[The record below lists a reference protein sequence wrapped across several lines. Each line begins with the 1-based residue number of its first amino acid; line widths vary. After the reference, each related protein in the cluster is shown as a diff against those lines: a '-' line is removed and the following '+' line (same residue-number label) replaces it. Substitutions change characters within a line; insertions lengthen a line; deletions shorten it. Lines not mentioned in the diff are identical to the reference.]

1 MKLHSHM
8 KNRKKVQRCL
18 SLLLILCLAF
28 SEGSQQIAL
37 AGAAADGEAYHQHDD
52 SCYEEVL
59 ICDLEEQG
67 HNEECYEEEQILVCT
82 LEEGEEHQHSESCY
96 ETVEVLVCEKEEQE
110 HEHTEECYELQLV
123 CGLEEH
129 IPEEEFIDTDV
140 EEEIIDVNVDME
152 DEDLWDE
159 MFAHVEWTDSWG
171 EDLVTAART
180 QIGYRESEKNYAEM
194 GNGSRKGYTRYGHFT
209 GNPYADWDAAF
220 VNFCLYYAGIAQSGL
235 FPGDLD
241 AATWYQTF
249 ALALERNADYLASPE
264 GFSPM
269 AGDIVFFKRPVEIEE
284 IPAETQEPEESET
297 PTESEEPAENENPAE
312 TEEPVETETPDQT
325 EAPDQS
331 EAPAQTEGPAESETP
346 VQTKEPAQT
355 EAPAE
360 SEVPAQTETPV
371 QNPAEST
378 EPTQMP
384 AQTETPAG
392 SDAPAQSEGLAE
404 TPVQTG
410 EPAESVTPVQT
421 EAPAEPIATVEP
433 SVSAET
439 TAPAPT
445 AAPTAPAVQAEE
457 TAPVTDASAAGEGQ
471 LVELAEDTENVT
483 TEWKMG
489 IVSSYNAE
497 TGIVT
502 VVEGDS
508 GKEVRENA
516 YSENDSEI
524 VAYLKLTE
532 LEAEHKG
539 NLRELKWEDEFVE
552 IVVTAK
558 EENAIPA
565 GATLRVV
572 PILKEAEETKEKYQ
586 EVEAQLQQKVQQDA
600 AEFNSSE
607 EFDIEMEAEV
617 VGFLAYDIA
626 IVTVRGE
633 EIEPESGVVVSM
645 CYKAAAQ
652 PEEVEN
658 VEDELSMTVMHLEE
672 DETGEVK
679 EVVNMAEQELIN
691 EMTTTEDQKVES
703 IEFETDSFSTY
714 AVTWTN
720 TTLNVTTRAATS
732 AKNTPVHHKYIKRN
746 AASDGSTNNY
756 TVSLDV
762 VGKVEK
768 KTIDILLIV
777 DASNSMKDENSEGV
791 TRYSQV
797 QTAINNMIA
806 SAKTQKSDT
815 VTINVGIV
823 EFSDGYNKTG
833 DFDYGS
839 PYYQWTKDGKTY
851 LGGSAGTWF
860 FPRSTYKDGSK
871 VPDQAYQMKD
881 TKPDAVQKQAFKDI
895 AKMGSYKIS
904 KFGCGTN
911 WQAGIQEAEK
921 MLAGRNNETYVIFL
935 TDGLPTVRYKDGY
948 RTKGACS
955 DDYYK
960 INTVGFTGDDNPN
973 YKAAVT
979 QWGKSTKL
987 KAAKTYVVYAG
998 DTACKNRC
1006 NAFAKSIG
1014 AENNKTALNGT
1025 SATALKNSFNSILK
1039 NITGLEY
1046 TDVVIQDTL
1055 SAYVDYAYK
1064 SIAAKNFVVYENS
1077 TKLTLNTDYTI
1088 AFSGT
1093 GNKTFKVTIKRNGGK
1108 LKNNATY
1115 RVQINVIPSETAIK
1129 YALQNNNTNYPH
1141 TGDAGTDGP
1150 GTVSPQ
1156 TSSGKKGFYSNDNAN
1171 TKLTYKAAGV
1181 AGSAPY
1187 EKPVIQV
1194 ETTTWAVEKKWVGDK
1209 ADSVTVT
1216 LKATR
1221 KDTGAEIGYIN
1232 TLLKDKK
1239 LQDVTLNAS
1248 NTWKYTWNNL
1258 PKYYYY
1264 YDAKGNAQHTPVV
1277 YTVTEKDVTKTEG
1290 STSKSVMKEYTQGVQ
1305 ISGNKTTITNT
1316 RKGILYVE
1324 KNWTDGEANHTGD
1337 EIKVG
1342 LYKKDGTPATTG
1354 DIYGNKVLTLN
1365 AGNQWGKDRKEYF
1378 ALGVNVAVTDY
1389 IIKELKVVTGND
1401 FDFEVD
1407 GKRYK
1412 GIEQETVTKIGS
1424 NRYLVT
1430 YSYSAETDGGKVMV
1444 TNTPVPSW
1452 QLIKRSSTDK
1462 TLTLEGAKFA
1472 LTGAKTY
1479 IGVSDANGVVR
1490 WTDPNGM
1497 AVEEKDIEDGTYVLT
1512 ETEAPQGYGTGEP
1525 WNITITNGILSIEGQ
1540 VADKTDGILRFYY
1553 ENTLLY
1559 YELPSTGGH
1568 GIYWYV
1574 IGGTAL
1580 LMAGILILYKKK
1592 MTGGAKRVRR

>member
-82 LEEGEEHQHSESCY
+82 LEEGEEHQHSEACY
-96 ETVEVLVCEKEEQE
+96 ETVEVLVCEKEEHE

-129 IPEEEFIDTDV
+129 MPEEEFIDTDTDV
-140 EEEIIDVNVDME
+140 EEIIDVDVDME
-152 DEDLWDE
+152 DEASWDE
-159 MFAHVEWTDSWG
+159 MFADVEWTDSWG

-241 AATWYQTF
+241 AASWYQTF

-269 AGDIVFFKRPVEIEE
+269 AGDIVFFERPVEIEE
-284 IPAETQEPEESET
+284 IPAETQEPEETEE
-297 PTESEEPAENENPAE
+297 PEESEAPVESQEPVQSQ
-312 TEEPVETETPDQT
+312 EPVETEEPT
-325 EAPDQS
+325 ES
-331 EAPAQTEGPAESETP
+331 EAPAQTE
-346 VQTKEPAQT
+346 EPAQT

-360 SEVPAQTETPV
+360 SETPVESEAPVQSEGPVESQAPAQTEI
-371 QNPAEST
+371 
-378 EPTQMP
+378 
-384 AQTETPAG
+384 
-392 SDAPAQSEGLAE
+392 
-404 TPVQTG
+404 
-410 EPAESVTPVQT
+410 PVQT
-421 EAPAEPIATVEP
+421 EAPVQTGAPVGTEAPAQTEIPAQTGAPAESMAPVDP
-433 SVSAET
+433 STSPET
-439 TAPAPT
+439 TIPAPETAPAEPT
-445 AAPTAPAVQAEE
+445 TQVEE
-457 TAPVTDASAAGEGQ
+457 TAPATDVTTTGEGQ
-471 LVELAEDTENVT
+471 LVELAEDTENVP

-497 TGIVT
+497 TGTLT
-502 VVEGDS
+502 VIEGDC

-516 YSENDSEI
+516 YSTNDSEI

-600 AEFNSSE
+600 AEFNSSD

-626 IVTVRGE
+626 IVTVRDE

-645 CYKAAAQ
+645 RYKAAMQ

-679 EVVNMAEQELIN
+679 EVVNMAEQEQIN

-720 TTLNVTTRAATS
+720 TTLNVTTRAATP
-732 AKNTPVHHKYIKRN
+732 AKNAPVHHKYIKRN
-746 AASDGSTNNY
+746 PAADGSTDNY

-768 KTIDILLIV
+768 KTIDLLLIV
-777 DASNSMKDENSEGV
+777 DASNSMKDKNSKGV

-797 QTAINNMIA
+797 QTAINNMIS
-806 SAKTQKSDT
+806 SAKTQKADT
-815 VTINVGIV
+815 VTINVGVV
-823 EFSDGYNKTG
+823 EFSDGYNKAG

-839 PYYQWTKDGKTY
+839 PYYQWTTDGKTY
-851 LGGSAGTWF
+851 LGGSAGAWY
-860 FPRSTYKDGSK
+860 FPRSAKGDGSK
-871 VPDQAYQMKD
+871 VPDRAYQMND

-895 AKMGSYKIS
+895 TKMGSYKIS
-904 KFGCGTN
+904 EFGCGTN

-921 MLAGRNNETYVIFL
+921 MLAGRSNETYVIFL

-948 RTKGACS
+948 RTQGACS
-955 DDYYK
+955 DPYYQN
-960 INTVGFTGDDNPN
+960 NTVGYTGDDNPN

-987 KAAKTYVVYAG
+987 KTAKTYVVYAG

-1006 NAFAKSIG
+1006 NAFAKSIS
-1014 AENNKTALNGT
+1014 AQNNKTALDGT

-1055 SAYVDYAYK
+1055 SSYVDYAYK
-1064 SIAAKNFVVYENS
+1064 SIAAKNFVVYENN

-1093 GNKTFKVTIKRNGGK
+1093 DKKTFKVTIKRNGGK

-1129 YALQNNNTNYPH
+1129 YALQNNTANYPH
-1141 TGDAGTDGP
+1141 TGDAKTDGP
-1150 GTVSPQ
+1150 GSVSPQ

-1171 TKLTYKAAGV
+1171 TKLDYKVSGV

-1194 ETTTWAVEKKWVGDK
+1194 ETTTWAVEKKWVGDA

-1232 TLLKDKK
+1232 TLLKSKN
-1239 LQDVTLNAS
+1239 LQDVTLNAANS
-1248 NTWKYTWNNL
+1248 WKYNWSNL

-1264 YDAKGNAQHTPVV
+1264 YDASGNAKHTPVV

-1290 STSKSVMKEYTQGVQ
+1290 STSKSVMKEYTQGTQV
-1305 ISGNKTTITNT
+1305 SGNQTTITNT

-1342 LYKKDGTPATTG
+1342 LYNKDGTPATAG

-1365 AGNQWGKDRKEYF
+1365 AGNKWGKDRKEYF
-1378 ALGVNVAVTDY
+1378 ALGVNTIVTDY
-1389 IIKELKVVTGND
+1389 TIKELKVVTGSD

-1412 GIEQETVTKIGS
+1412 GVEKETVTKIGN
-1424 NRYLVT
+1424 NRYLVE
-1430 YSYSAETDGGKVMV
+1430 YSRNSETDGGKV
-1444 TNTPVPSW
+1444 TISNTPVPSW
-1452 QLIKRSSTDK
+1452 QIIKCNDDHS
-1462 TLTLEGAKFA
+1462 LTLAGAKFE
-1472 LTGAKTY
+1472 LVGPKTY
-1479 IGVSDANGVVR
+1479 IGVSEANGVVK
-1490 WTDPNGM
+1490 WTDPSGA
-1497 AVEEKDIEDGTYVLT
+1497 AVDEKDIEDGSYVLT
-1512 ETEAPQGYGTGEP
+1512 ETEAPQGYGTGDP
-1525 WNITITNGILSIEGQ
+1525 WNITITNGTPSIEGQ

-1553 ENTLLY
+1553 KNTLLY

-1574 IGGTAL
+1574 ISGTVL
-1580 LMAGILILYKKK
+1580 LLAGVLILYKKR